1 MTIQVIGAGL
11 GRTGTSSLKVALER
25 LGYAPCFHM
34 SEFFEHAQNG
44 QKWQPVGTAQPVDW
58 PAVFGDYQATVDF
71 PSCLFYKE
79 LMETYPD
86 AKVVLTV
93 RDPERWYEST
103 YETVY
108 QLSQLLPRWLSW
120 RQPFAVVRRLLRLY
134 WGGLFEGRFEE
145 RGHAIARFNGWNAE
159 VQATVPADKLLVF
172 EVKEGWAP
180 LCNFLGVPV
189 PDEPFPHVND
199 REEMLTRVN
208 GLRAVQRWTGPVVG
222 TILVL
227 IIGIIG
233 WRWMR

>member
-1 MTIQVIGAGL
+1 MTIQIIGAGL

-25 LGYAPCFHM
+25 LGYEPCFHM
-34 SEFFEHAQNG
+34 SEFFQNPQNG
-44 QKWQPVGTAQPVDW
+44 QRWQAVDTGKSVDW
-58 PAVFGDYQATVDF
+58 PAVFEGYQATVDF

-79 LMETYPD
+79 LLAAYPD

-93 RDPERWYEST
+93 RNPERWYEST

-108 QLSQLLPRWLSW
+108 QLSQLMPRWLSW
-120 RQPFAVVRRLLRLY
+120 RQPFGVVRRLLKLY

-145 RGHAIARFNGWNAE
+145 RDHAIERFKAWNAE

-172 EVKEGWAP
+172 EVKEGWEP

-199 REEMLTRVN
+199 RAEMLTRVSR
-208 GLRAVQRWTGPVVG
+208 LRAVQRWTPPVVG
-222 TILVL
+222 TIITLL
-227 IIGIIG
+227 IVIIL
-233 WRWMR
+233 WRSMK